1 MSEVIELRNNY
12 QERIGTLT
20 FVEDARR
27 LSARRTAAGFL
38 ISFPVVIS
46 IRYVKRNDD
55 VPVINGLGGTLLT
68 GFESGTALELG
79 HIAVDREVT
88 TGWTE
93 DGSGENTN
101 QAYMDWR
108 GTFEELAVFEKIRE
122 GRSPRFKVHLKGE
135 LRHLL
140 QINHPRYKI
149 RSEPDDIRFGN
160 SNITEFGF
168 AAEGWAERVLHGLGI
183 SENVLVEIPL
193 PTSPPAPWD
202 EVWQSLVR
210 ARNSFKQG
218 GSTGW
223 QGCVVAVRLAL
234 EKWRDIEKP
243 NTGPT
248 DPKLRS
254 KRERLDALRLSLH
267 QCTHIWVHGSDD
279 ECSRDDALLMLST
292 LSALLAERKP

>member
-1 MSEVIELRNNY
+1 MSKVIELKNNHE
-12 QERIGTLT
+12 ERFGALM
-20 FVEDARR
+20 FDEDPRR

-38 ISFPVVIS
+38 ISFPVSIS
-46 IRYVKRNDD
+46 IRFVKRDSD
-55 VPVINGLGGTLLT
+55 MPVLYGLGGSLWT
-68 GFESGTALELG
+68 GFESGQSVELG
-79 HIAVDREVT
+79 RLVLDREIR

-93 DGSGENTN
+93 DGTGERTDT
-101 QAYMDWR
+101 AYLDWR
-108 GTFEELAVFEKIRE
+108 GTFEELAVYEKIRE
-122 GRSPRFKVHLKGE
+122 GRSAQFKVNLEGD
-135 LRHLL
+135 LRYLVD
-140 QINHPRYKI
+140 INHRRYRI
-149 RSEPDDIRFGN
+149 PSEPVNIRFGN
-160 SNITEFGF
+160 SNMTDFGF

-218 GSTGW
+218 GSTDW

>member
-1 MSEVIELRNNY
+1 MAKLIELKNNY
-12 QERIGTLT
+12 QERVGTLM
-20 FVEDARR
+20 FDDDPRR
-27 LSARRTAAGFL
+27 LSVSRRAGGVL
-38 ISFPVVIS
+38 ISFPVIIS
-46 IRYVKRNDD
+46 IRCVKRDDD
-55 VPVINGLGGTLLT
+55 VPVISGLGGTLYT
-68 GFESGTALELG
+68 GFESGPSLELG
-79 HIAVDREVT
+79 RIALDREIT

-93 DGSGENTN
+93 DGTGERTN

-108 GTFEELAVFEKIRE
+108 GTFEEIAVYEKIRE
-122 GRSPRFKVHLKGE
+122 GRSPRFKVNLEGK
-135 LRHLL
+135 LRYLIK
-140 QINHPRYKI
+140 INHPRYKI
-149 RSEPDDIRFGN
+149 SSEPDDVMLDY
-160 SNITEFGF
+160 SNMTEFGY
-168 AAEGWAERVLHGLGI
+168 AAEGWVEKVLHGLGI

-202 EVWQSLVR
+202 EVWQALVR

-223 QGCVVAVRLAL
+223 QGCVLAVRLAL

-254 KRERLDALRLSLH
+254 KRERLDALRQSLH
-267 QCTHIWVHGSDD
+267 QCTHVWVHGSDN

-292 LSALLAERKP
+292 LSALLTERKP